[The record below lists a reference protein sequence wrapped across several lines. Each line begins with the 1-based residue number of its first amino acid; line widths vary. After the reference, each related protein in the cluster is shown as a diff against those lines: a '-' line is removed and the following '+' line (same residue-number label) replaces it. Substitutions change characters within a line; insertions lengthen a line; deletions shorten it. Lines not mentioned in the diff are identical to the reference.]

1 MGEADGRMKLDST
14 FVVLHPD
21 QSATPIEFTP
31 TVFEELNRRFDGFK
45 GRVLVSCFA
54 FDSDWAEWERHPAG
68 DEMVCLLSG
77 RVRFLLEGGER
88 PIELREPGE
97 FAIVP
102 KGTWHTAQTTV
113 PTKMLF
119 VTPGAGTEH
128 KPVG

>member
-1 MGEADGRMKLDST
+1 MKLDST

-21 QSATPIEFTP
+21 QSATPIAFTP
-31 TVFEELNRRFDGFK
+31 TVFEELNRRFEGFK

-54 FDSDWAEWERHPAG
+54 FDAHWTEWERHPAG
-68 DEMVCLLSG
+68 DEIVYLLSG
-77 RVRFLLEGGER
+77 RARFLFEGSQ
-88 PIELREPGE
+88 PAVDLREPGE

-128 KPVG
+128 KRVG